1 MRRRTGRLAD
11 DFSESRLS
19 WFRSRITDD
28 GLGRQTNQWAGRLTQ
43 ENPAGMIVLV
53 NTLYSDDD
61 YAYVNELYC
70 SYREFSPH
78 NKKVKFRVLLF
89 DLWGIVVT
97 DSCSSPVP

>member
-1 MRRRTGRLAD
+1 
-11 DFSESRLS
+11 
-19 WFRSRITDD
+19 
-28 GLGRQTNQWAGRLTQ
+28 
-43 ENPAGMIVLV
+43 VLV